1 MAALDRLWQELE
13 ARHGSGGRGEGWLRR
28 LFSRQST
35 ADEITGLYLW
45 GGVGRG
51 KTYLMDMFYES
62 LSLPRKQ
69 RTHFHRF
76 MQDVHERLRQQ
87 QGQKNPLDAVAAD
100 IASEAEVICFDEFF
114 VLDIGDAMILAGLL
128 RVLFQRG
135 VVLVATSN
143 VPPTE
148 LYRNGLQRERFLPA
162 IALLEA
168 HCRVLEIGEGVD
180 YRLRSLERTTL
191 YLSPIDADTE
201 AALLANFNA
210 LAPDHQ
216 DRRENLGLRILGR
229 EIEMRLCAGDVA
241 WFDFSALCEG
251 PRSAFDYVEIAREF
265 HALIL
270 SDVPPLRDDRREQVR
285 RFIHLVD
292 ELYDRR
298 VKLILS
304 AEVGLDRLY
313 EGEALAFEF
322 ERTRSRLM
330 EMQSQDYLASAHRG

>member
-35 ADEITGLYLW
+35 ADEIAGLYLW

-76 MQDVHERLRQQ
+76 MQGVHERLKQQ

-241 WFDFSALCEG
+241 WFDFAALCEG